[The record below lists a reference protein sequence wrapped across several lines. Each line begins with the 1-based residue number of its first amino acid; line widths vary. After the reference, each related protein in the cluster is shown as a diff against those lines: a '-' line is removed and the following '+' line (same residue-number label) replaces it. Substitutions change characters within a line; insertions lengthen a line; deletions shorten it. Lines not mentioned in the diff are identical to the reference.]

1 MTDPITT
8 TSTSTVGAAN
18 FDNMDIESMF
28 MSLVSE
34 RANVLDSAIT
44 ERAKAMQDRNAQISA
59 INDDVV
65 KIRTEMQGMDKDSKE
80 YKNKELDLQNK
91 QTQIDSLSSNS
102 QLDMIQLQGLINK
115 RNQSVDML
123 TNLVEKFSKT
133 MDGIV
138 SNMR

>member
-44 ERAKAMQDRNAQISA
+44 ERAKAMQERNAQISA

-123 TNLVEKFSKT
+123 TNLVEKFAKT